1 MAPTESLLLR
11 PHLFYRGLSPQA
23 TYQTHR
29 YCSAFDLQVVVERVN
44 PCIRPLLA
52 GVVGFEP
59 TNTRV
64 KALRLKPLG
73 DTPLSRLF
81 VFSKGKRFA
90 VLNVRIKSNTFAV

>member
-1 MAPTESLLLR
+1 MALTESLLLR

-59 TNTRV
+59 TDAGVKVQCLTAWRHPNITR
-64 KALRLKPLG
+64 LNIIIRQFILG
-73 DTPLSRLF
+73 EY
-81 VFSKGKRFA
+81 
-90 VLNVRIKSNTFAV
+90 SN

>member
-1 MAPTESLLLR
+1 MT
-11 PHLFYRGLSPQA
+11 LSVM
-23 TYQTHR
+23 
-29 YCSAFDLQVVVERVN
+29 SVVVERVN

-73 DTPLSRLF
+73 DTPILQGLLSLSDNSF
-81 VFSKGKRFA
+81 
-90 VLNVRIKSNTFAV
+90 